1 MTRYRNV
8 PYFENYKLVDDPQ
21 NTFFIGF
28 IVQYFLT
35 FFIEHPVFEF
45 WKIEELFCMHTII
58 VNAPQVSFTFVSR
71 YVDSGGD
78 MWYCIRNLTVGCV
91 CIAMTANS
99 SISAILF
106 VLNLT
111 MKGSL
116 MNLSPGSGYIWLSS
130 TESRHFLNYIHSLNN
145 S

>member
-1 MTRYRNV
+1 MLKTWLDIAMSHIL
-8 PYFENYKLVDDPQ
+8 EL
-21 NTFFIGF
+21 
-28 IVQYFLT
+28 
-35 FFIEHPVFEF
+35 
-45 WKIEELFCMHTII
+45 EELFCMHTLI
-58 VNAPQVSFTFVSR
+58 VYAPQVSFTFVSR

-78 MWYCIRNLTVGCV
+78 MWYCIGNLTVGCV

-130 TESRHFLNYIHSLNN
+130 TERRHFLNYIHS
-145 S
+145 